1 MNEQERDGVLAI
13 AMMAAFADG
22 NNTDQERAEIRRI
35 ADALGA
41 ESGANMPL
49 LYQNVLLKKVGVAD
63 AAAMVTSGEG
73 RALAY
78 E

>member
-1 MNEQERDGVLAI
+1 MNEQERDGVLTI
-13 AMMAAFADG
+13 AMLAAFADG

-63 AAAMVTSGEG
+63 AAAMVTSGEIG
-73 RALAY
+73 RAHV
-78 E
+78 